1 MAHEKIIITI
11 DDDYI
16 LELIPDYLTGRRD
29 EVKVLLDAATQKDF
43 ATLQSLGHQMKGTGG
58 GYGFDHITVIGGQ
71 LESGAKAQDLPA
83 IEQEIA
89 DLRDYLERVEVV
101 GK

>member
-1 MAHEKIIITI
+1 MTNEKIIISI
-11 DDDYI
+11 DDEYI
-16 LELIPDYLTGRRD
+16 LELTPVYLADCRN
-29 EVKVLLDAATQKDF
+29 EVNVMLDAATQKDF
-43 ATLQSLGHQMKGTGG
+43 ETLQSLGHQMKGSGG

-71 LESGAKAQDLPA
+71 LESAAKAQDLPA
-83 IEQEIA
+83 IEQKIA

>member
-16 LELIPDYLTGRRD
+16 LELIPDYLADRRN

-71 LESGAKAQDLPA
+71 LESAAKAQDLPA
-83 IEQEIA
+83 IEQKIA
-89 DLRDYLERVEVV
+89 DLRDYLERVEVA

>member
-1 MAHEKIIITI
+1 MTHEKIIIAI
-11 DDDYI
+11 DDECI
-16 LELIPDYLTGRRD
+16 LELIPDYLADRRN
-29 EVKVLLDAATQKDF
+29 EVKVLLDAVMQKDF
-43 ATLQSLGHQMKGTGG
+43 ETLQSLGHKMKGSGG
-58 GYGFDHITVIGGQ
+58 GYGFDPITVIGGK
-71 LESGAKAQDLPA
+71 LEAAAKAQDLPA

>member
-1 MAHEKIIITI
+1 MTHEKIIISI
-11 DDDYI
+11 DDEYI
-16 LELIPDYLTGRRD
+16 LELIPDYLADRRD
-29 EVKVLLDAATQKDF
+29 EVKVLLDAVTQKDF
-43 ATLQSLGHQMKGTGG
+43 ETLQSLGHQMKGSGG
-58 GYGFDHITVIGGQ
+58 GYGLDPITVIGGQ
-71 LESGAKAQDLPA
+71 LESAARAQDLPA

>member
-1 MAHEKIIITI
+1 MTNQKITI
-11 DDDYI
+11 SIDDEYI
-16 LELIPDYLTGRRD
+16 LELIPVYLADRRN

-43 ATLQSLGHQMKGTGG
+43 ATLQSLGHQMKGSGG

-71 LESGAKAQDLPA
+71 LESAAKAQDLPA

-89 DLRDYLERVEVV
+89 DLRDYLERVEVA